1 MATTRLVIEKSQV
14 GHRSGTAEFARL
26 QRAMLG
32 AALAA
37 FALLYCTQP
46 LLPAIG
52 EDLGGSPTAAS
63 LTVSASTGALAI
75 AILPLSSL
83 ADAWGRVRLM
93 RIGLTVA
100 CVLVLL
106 SAAAPSLALLVVL
119 RALVGVA
126 LAAVVAVAMGHVGDE
141 VHPSSLGAAM
151 GVYVA
156 GNSLGGVGGRLVAA
170 AAGDG
175 TSWRYG
181 VLAVGVLGV
190 LASLVFSFRIPEPVR
205 FSPIPLSWST
215 LRSSVAGHLRDSGI
229 LRLCLIAFLL
239 MGGFVA
245 SYNYLTY
252 RLLHAPFGLSQGVI
266 GLVFLAYL
274 AGTATSTLAGR
285 LADRFG
291 RRPALLASTAVMGTG
306 LLLTLPN
313 CVPVIVAGLI
323 VFTGGFFAAHAVAS
337 GWVSRRATGARAQAS
352 ALYLLAY
359 YAGSSVLGALTGL
372 AFSAGGWTVTVMA
385 VLGYIAVAF
394 MLGLGVGSAGERRRH
409 DR

>member
-1 MATTRLVIEKSQV
+1 MIEQATHT
-14 GHRSGTAEFARL
+14 GHRAGTPEFKKL

-52 EDLGGSPTAAS
+52 DSLHATPSQAS
-63 LTVSASTGALAI
+63 LTVSAATGALAL

-83 ADAWGRVRLM
+83 AEAIGRIRLM
-93 RIGLTVA
+93 RVGLAAA
-100 CVLVLL
+100 CLLVLA
-106 SAAAPSLALLVVL
+106 SAAAPNLGLLIAA
-119 RALVGVA
+119 RAATGVA

-141 VHPSSLGAAM
+141 VHPASVGSAM

-156 GNSLGGVGGRLVAA
+156 GNTLGGVGGRLVAA

-175 TSWRYG
+175 HSWRYG
-181 VLAVGVLGV
+181 VLAVAILSIVAA
-190 LASLVFSFRIPEPVR
+190 LAFSLRIPEAVR
-205 FSPIPLSWST
+205 FSPVPLSPAA
-215 LRSSVAGHLRDSGI
+215 LRRSISGHLRDTAI
-229 LRLCLIAFLL
+229 VRLCLVAFLL

-252 RLLHAPFGLSQGVI
+252 RLLHAPFRLSQGVI

-274 AGTATSTLAGR
+274 AGTVTSAQAGK
-285 LADRFG
+285 LADRWG
-291 RRPALLASTAVMGTG
+291 RRRALTGSTAVMAAG
-306 LLLTLPN
+306 LALTLPN
-313 CVPVIVAGLI
+313 NLITVVAGLI
-323 VFTGGFFAAHAVAS
+323 VFTGGFFGAHSVAS
-337 GWVSRRATGARAQAS
+337 GWVSRLASSARAQAS

-372 AFSAGGWTVTVMA
+372 AYSSGGWNLTALVVGCYVA
-385 VLGYIAVAF
+385 AGLVLGAS
-394 MLGLGVGSAGERRRH
+394 LRR
-409 DR
+409 D

>member
-1 MATTRLVIEKSQV
+1 MTQLADRPT
-14 GHRSGTAEFARL
+14 GHRSGTPEFVRL

-52 EDLGGSPTAAS
+52 TDLHADPAAAS
-63 LTVSASTGALAI
+63 LTVSAGTGALAI

-83 ADAWGRVRLM
+83 AEAVGRIRLM
-93 RIGLTVA
+93 RLGLLTA
-100 CVLVLL
+100 CGLVLL
-106 SAAAPSLALLVVL
+106 SAAAPNLPTLVAL

-141 VHPSSLGAAM
+141 VHPASVGAAM

-170 AAGDG
+170 ATGDG
-175 TSWRYG
+175 TSWRWG
-181 VLAVGVLGV
+181 VLAVGVLGIVATTLFSLKIPDAIRFRPVPLDWRSQRRV
-190 LASLVFSFRIPEPVR
+190 LAGHVR
-205 FSPIPLSWST
+205 D
-215 LRSSVAGHLRDSGI
+215 GGI
-229 LRLCLIAFLL
+229 VRLCLIAFLL

-252 RLLHAPFGLSQGVI
+252 RLSHAPFRLSQGVI

-274 AGTATSTLAGR
+274 AGTVTSTLAGR
-285 LADRFG
+285 LADRCG
-291 RRPALLASTAVMGTG
+291 RRVVLVSAIVIMGIG
-306 LLLTLPN
+306 MALTLIDR
-313 CVPVIVAGLI
+313 VPVIVVGLL
-323 VFTGGFFAAHAVAS
+323 VFTGGFFGAHAVAS
-337 GWVSRRATGARAQAS
+337 GWVPRRVGTARAQAS

-359 YAGSSVLGALTGL
+359 YAGSSVLGSLTGI
-372 AFSAGGWTVTVMA
+372 AFNRGGWNATVATVSGYL
-385 VLGYIAVAF
+385 VLA
-394 MLGLGVGSAGERRRH
+394 LGLAISLPARASARRSQEVPA
-409 DR
+409 

>member
-1 MATTRLVIEKSQV
+1 MPRPAEVEAGYRA
-14 GHRSGTAEFARL
+14 GTPEFAQL

-52 EDLGGSPTAAS
+52 GDLAVSPAAAS
-63 LTVSASTGALAI
+63 LTVSAGTGALAI

-83 ADAWGRVRLM
+83 AEAFGRIRLM
-93 RIGLTVA
+93 RIGLVSA
-100 CVLVLL
+100 CALVLV
-106 SAAAPSLALLVVL
+106 SAAAPNFWILVAL
-119 RALVGVA
+119 RALIGVA

-141 VHPSSLGAAM
+141 VHPSSLGSAM

-181 VLAVGVLGV
+181 VLAVGVLAV
-190 LASLVFSFRIPEPVR
+190 AATVAFSYQIPEAGR
-205 FSPIPLSWST
+205 FHRVPLSWPV
-215 LRSSVAGHLRDSGI
+215 LRRTVLGHLADSGI
-229 LRLCLIAFLL
+229 VRLCLIAFLL

-245 SYNYLTY
+245 TYNYLAY
-252 RLLHAPFGLSQGVI
+252 RLLRAPFELSQGVI

-274 AGTATSTLAGR
+274 AGTASSTLAGR
-285 LADRFG
+285 LADRWG
-291 RRPALLASTAVMGTG
+291 ARTTLLASTLVMAGG
-306 LLLTLPN
+306 LTLTLPEQ
-313 CVPVIVAGLI
+313 VGLIVAGLLI
-323 VFTGGFFAAHAVAS
+323 FTAGFFGAHAVAS
-337 GWVSRRATGARAQAS
+337 GWVARRATTARAQAS

-359 YAGSSVLGALTGL
+359 YAGSSVLGTATGL
-372 AFSAGGWTVTVMA
+372 AFSHGGWPLMVLSVTTYLTLA
-385 VLGYIAVAF
+385 LVLAAS
-394 MLGLGVGSAGERRRH
+394 MTERLPGI
-409 DR
+409 

>member
-1 MATTRLVIEKSQV
+1 MNGMTQLADQDA
-14 GHRSGTAEFARL
+14 GHRAGTPEFARL

-52 EDLGGSPTAAS
+52 ADLGGGPAAAS
-63 LTVSASTGALAI
+63 LTVSATTGALAI

-83 ADAWGRVRLM
+83 AEALGRIRLM
-93 RIGLTVA
+93 RIGLVTA
-100 CVLVLL
+100 CGLVLV
-106 SAAAPSLALLVVL
+106 SATAPNLAVLVVV

-141 VHPSSLGAAM
+141 VHPGAVGSAM

-175 TSWRYG
+175 TSWRWG
-181 VLAVGVLGV
+181 VLAVGGLGV
-190 LASLVFSFRIPEPVR
+190 AATALFSYRIPAAARFTPV
-205 FSPIPLSWST
+205 PLNW
-215 LRSSVAGHLRDSGI
+215 VAQRRVVAAHLRDSGI
-229 LRLCLIAFLL
+229 VRLGLIAFLL

-245 SYNYLTY
+245 SYNFLTY
-252 RLLHAPFGLSQGVI
+252 RLSHAPFRLSQGVI
-266 GLVFLAYL
+266 GLIFLAYL
-274 AGTATSTLAGR
+274 AGTATSALAGR
-285 LADRFG
+285 LADRWG
-291 RRPALLASTAVMGTG
+291 RRFSLVTAIVVMAAG
-306 LLLTLPN
+306 LVLT
-313 CVPVIVAGLI
+313 VPDNVVLVVAGLL

-337 GWVSRRATGARAQAS
+337 GWVSRRARTARAQAS

-359 YAGSSVLGALTGL
+359 YAGSSILGSVTGL
-372 AFSAGGWTVTVMA
+372 AFSHGGWPATVLV
-385 VLGYIAVAF
+385 VGGY
-394 MLGLGVGSAGERRRH
+394 LGVALALAASLSERRAQEVTT
-409 DR
+409 

>member
-1 MATTRLVIEKSQV
+1 MPRPAEIEA
-14 GHRSGTAEFARL
+14 GHRAGTPEFAQL

-52 EDLGGSPTAAS
+52 GDLAVSPAAAS
-63 LTVSASTGALAI
+63 LTVSAGTGALAI

-83 ADAWGRVRLM
+83 AEAFGRIRLM
-93 RIGLTVA
+93 RIGLVSA
-100 CVLVLL
+100 CVLVLV
-106 SAAAPSLALLVVL
+106 SAAAPNFWTLVAL
-119 RALVGVA
+119 RALVGIA

-141 VHPSSLGAAM
+141 VHPSSLGSAM

-170 AAGDG
+170 AVGDG

-181 VLAVGVLGV
+181 ALAVGVLGV
-190 LASLVFSFRIPEPVR
+190 VATVAFSYQIPDAGR
-205 FSPIPLSWST
+205 FHRVPLSWPV
-215 LRSSVAGHLRDSGI
+215 LRRTVLGHLADSGI

-245 SYNYLTY
+245 TYNYLAY
-252 RLLHAPFGLSQGVI
+252 RLLRAPFKLSQGVI

-274 AGTATSTLAGR
+274 AGTVSSTLAGR
-285 LADRFG
+285 LADRWG
-291 RRPALLASTAVMGTG
+291 ARATLLTSTLVMAGG
-306 LLLTLPN
+306 LALTLPER
-313 CVPVIVAGLI
+313 VSLIVAGLLI
-323 VFTGGFFAAHAVAS
+323 FTAGFFGAHAVAS
-337 GWVSRRATGARAQAS
+337 GWVSRRADTARAQAS

-359 YAGSSVLGALTGL
+359 YAGSSVLGTATGL
-372 AFSAGGWTVTVMA
+372 AFSHGGWNLM
-385 VLGYIAVAF
+385 VLAVASYLTLALALATT
-394 MLGLGVGSAGERRRH
+394 MTERPPGV
-409 DR
+409 